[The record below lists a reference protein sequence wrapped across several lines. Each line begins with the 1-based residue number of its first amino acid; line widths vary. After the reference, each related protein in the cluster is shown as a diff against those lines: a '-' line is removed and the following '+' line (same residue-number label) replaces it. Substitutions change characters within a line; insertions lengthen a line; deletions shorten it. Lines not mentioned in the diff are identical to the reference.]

1 MAEATWAMEYSDGG
15 NNQLLVWQDGPVVRY
30 AYRPD
35 TPSSRASS
43 APKATERMPDALIPE
58 LWSRVQ
64 ALAGHSEWHTDLHTT
79 DSGAFTV
86 AIGEDEQHFRVG
98 ACRALVDFNAWLR
111 GSLKLDHR

>member
-35 TPSSRASS
+35 ARSHQARG
-43 APKATERMPDALIPE
+43 APAAAAQLSEALVVE